1 MRVYRVRFTD
11 YLDDLAKNNPSPGG
25 GSAVCLIFCMGVSL
39 IEKAINYSLG
49 ENGHF
54 KKHMFRLKELRKEI
68 IPYIDL
74 DGKIFEKLLKEK
86 GKKKAALLKASENI
100 IIDLGGHCV
109 KVFSLAKRVES
120 GIKKSIISD
129 FYIGLEFIR
138 VALKGCIFNLEANK
152 SIFGK
157 SSKSINT
164 FNSYLKKWRR
174 F

>member
-1 MRVYRVRFTD
+1 MKTYCDKFKG
-11 YLDDLAKNNPSPGG
+11 YLGDLAQRKPAPGG
-25 GSAVCLIFCMGVSL
+25 GSAVVLGLCLGMSL
-39 IEKAINYSLG
+39 IEKALNYSITK
-49 ENGHF
+49 NTNF
-54 KKHMFRLKELRKEI
+54 KKQIFLLKKLRCRI
-68 IPYIDL
+68 TPYIDI
-74 DGKIFEKLLKEK
+74 DGEIFEKFMRAD
-86 GKKKAALLKASENI
+86 GKKRLLYLEKSSEI
-100 IIDLGGHCV
+100 MVMVGKCCQG
-109 KVFSLAKRVES
+109 VFLLAKGVES